1 MRIQKKAPNSAA
13 LVAAELNQ
21 EHIVI
26 IPTDT
31 IYGFSG
37 LIGKTADS
45 IARIK
50 GREEN
55 KPFIALIAEPADIY
69 RYTDIKIPEHILNLW
84 PAPLTLI
91 VPLKGHGTQAFRCPA
106 DEWLR
111 SVVAAAGDAVY
122 STSVNRSGTPPLTD
136 INTICCEF
144 EDSVSLIVDSGNLEG
159 LPSTLVDLTS
169 GTPRILRQGAVVIDE
184 FDPCLKSHLN

>member
-1 MRIQKKAPNSAA
+1 MRIQKKASNSADA
-13 LVAAELNQ
+13 AAAELKRGN
-21 EHIVI
+21 IVV

-37 LIGKTADS
+37 LIGKTAEA

-50 GREEN
+50 GRAED

-69 RYTDIKIPEHILNLW
+69 RYTDLKIPEHILNLW

-91 VPLKGHGTQAFRCPA
+91 VPLKGQGTQAFRCPA
-106 DEWLR
+106 DDWLR
-111 SVVAAAGDAVY
+111 GVVAAAGDAVY

-136 INTICCEF
+136 IEAICREF
-144 EDSVSLIVDSGNLEG
+144 EDSVSLIVDDGNLEG

-169 GTPRILRQGAVVIDE
+169 GTPRVLRQGSVVID
-184 FDPCLKSHLN
+184 

>member
-1 MRIQKKAPNSAA
+1 MRIQKKAPDSMDV
-13 LVAAELNQ
+13 VAAELRRGN
-21 EHIVI
+21 IAV

-37 LIGKTADS
+37 LIGKTAEA

-50 GREEN
+50 GRSED

-91 VPLKGHGTQAFRCPA
+91 VPLKGQGTQAFRCPA

-111 SVVAAAGDAVY
+111 NVVAAAGDAVY
-122 STSVNRSGTPPLTD
+122 STSVNRSGMPPLTD
-136 INTICCEF
+136 ISTICREF
-144 EDSVSLIVDSGNLEG
+144 EDSVALIVDGGNLEG

-169 GTPRILRQGAVVIDE
+169 GTPCVLRQGSVVID
-184 FDPCLKSHLN
+184 

>member
-1 MRIQKKAPNSAA
+1 MRIQKKAPDSMNV
-13 LVAAELNQ
+13 VAAELRRGN
-21 EHIVI
+21 IAV

-37 LIGKTADS
+37 LIGKTAEA

-50 GREEN
+50 GRSED

-69 RYTDIKIPEHILNLW
+69 RYTEIKIPEHILSLW

-91 VPLKGHGTQAFRCPA
+91 VPLKGKGQGTQAFRCPA
-106 DEWLR
+106 DDWLR

-122 STSVNRSGTPPLTD
+122 STSVNRSGMPPLTD
-136 INTICCEF
+136 IDAICCEF
-144 EDSVSLIVDSGNLEG
+144 EDSVSLIVDGGNLEG

-169 GTPRILRQGAVVIDE
+169 GTPCVLRQGSVVID
-184 FDPCLKSHLN
+184 

>member
-1 MRIQKKAPNSAA
+1 MRIQKKAPDSMDV
-13 LVAAELNQ
+13 VAAELRRGN
-21 EHIVI
+21 IAV

-37 LIGKTADS
+37 LIGKTAGA

-50 GREEN
+50 GRSED

-91 VPLKGHGTQAFRCPA
+91 VPLKGQGTQAFRCPA

-111 SVVAAAGDAVY
+111 NVVAAAGDAVY
-122 STSVNRSGTPPLTD
+122 STSVNRSGMPPLTD
-136 INTICCEF
+136 ISTICREF
-144 EDSVSLIVDSGNLEG
+144 EDSVALIVDGGNLEG

-169 GTPRILRQGAVVIDE
+169 GTPCVLRQGSVVID
-184 FDPCLKSHLN
+184 

>member
-1 MRIQKKAPNSAA
+1 MRIQKKASNSADA
-13 LVAAELNQ
+13 AAAELKREN
-21 EHIVI
+21 IVI

-37 LIGKTADS
+37 LIGKTAEA

-55 KPFIALIAEPADIY
+55 KPFIALIAEPSDIY
-69 RYTDIKIPEHILNLW
+69 RYTDLKIPEPILSLW

-91 VPLKGHGTQAFRCPA
+91 VPLKGQGTQDFRCPA

-136 INTICCEF
+136 IEAICREF
-144 EDSVSLIVDSGNLEG
+144 GDSVSLIVDGGNLEG
-159 LPSTLVDLTS
+159 LPSTLVDLSS
-169 GTPRILRQGAVVIDE
+169 GTPCVLRQGAVVVDAFALRI
-184 FDPCLKSHLN
+184 K

>member
-13 LVAAELNQ
+13 AVAVELKRGN
-21 EHIVI
+21 IVI

-37 LIGKTADS
+37 LIGKTAEA
-45 IARIK
+45 IAHIK

-69 RYTDIKIPEHILNLW
+69 RYTDIVIPERLLALW

-91 VPLKGHGTQAFRCPA
+91 VPLKGQGTQAFRCPA

-136 INTICCEF
+136 IEAVCREF
-144 EDSVSLIVDSGNLEG
+144 EDSVSLVVDGGNLEG

-169 GTPRILRQGAVVIDE
+169 GAPRVLRQGSVVI
-184 FDPCLKSHLN
+184 K

>member
-1 MRIQKKAPNSAA
+1 MRIQKRLPNSAA
-13 LVAAELNQ
+13 VAAAELKKGN
-21 EHIVI
+21 III

-37 LIGKTADS
+37 LIGKTAES

-55 KPFIALIAEPADIY
+55 KPLIALIAEPTDIY
-69 RYTDIKIPEHILNLW
+69 RYTALKIPEHILNLW

-91 VPLKGHGTQAFRCPA
+91 VPLKGPGTQAFRCPA

-136 INTICCEF
+136 IETICKEF
-144 EDSVSLIVDSGNLEG
+144 EDSVSLVVDGGDLEG

-169 GTPRILRQGAVVIDE
+169 GTPRVLRQGAVTID
-184 FDPCLKSHLN
+184 

>member
-1 MRIQKKAPNSAA
+1 MRIQKKAPNSAVA
-13 LVAAELNQ
+13 AAAELKREN
-21 EHIVI
+21 III

-37 LIGKTADS
+37 LIGKTAEA

-55 KPFIALIAEPADIY
+55 KPFIALLAEPADIY
-69 RYTDIKIPEHILNLW
+69 RYTELKIPEHILDMW

-91 VPLKGHGTQAFRCPA
+91 VPLKGQGTQAFRCPA

-136 INTICCEF
+136 IEVICREF
-144 EDSVSLIVDSGNLEG
+144 EDSVALIVDGGNLEG

-169 GTPRILRQGAVVIDE
+169 GTPRVFRQGSVVID
-184 FDPCLKSHLN
+184 

>member
-1 MRIQKKAPNSAA
+1 MRIQKKAPNSAVA
-13 LVAAELNQ
+13 AAAELKQ
-21 EHIVI
+21 GHIVI

-37 LIGKTADS
+37 LIGKTAEA

-55 KPFIALIAEPADIY
+55 KPFIALLAEPADIY
-69 RYTDIKIPEHILNLW
+69 RYTELKIPEHILDMW

-91 VPLKGHGTQAFRCPA
+91 VPLKGQGTQAFRCPA

-111 SVVAAAGDAVY
+111 NVVAAAGDAVY
-122 STSVNRSGTPPLTD
+122 STSVNRSGMPPLTD
-136 INTICCEF
+136 ISTICREF
-144 EDSVSLIVDSGNLEG
+144 EDSVALIVDGGNLEG

-169 GTPRILRQGAVVIDE
+169 GTPCVLRQGSVVID
-184 FDPCLKSHLN
+184 

>member
-1 MRIQKKAPNSAA
+1 MRIQKKAPNSAVA
-13 LVAAELNQ
+13 AAAELKQ
-21 EHIVI
+21 GHIVI

-37 LIGKTADS
+37 LIGKTAEA

-50 GREEN
+50 GRAEN

-91 VPLKGHGTQAFRCPA
+91 VPLKGQGTQAFRCPA

-111 SVVAAAGDAVY
+111 NVVAAAGDAVY
-122 STSVNRSGTPPLTD
+122 STSVNRSGMPPLTD
-136 INTICCEF
+136 ISTICREF
-144 EDSVSLIVDSGNLEG
+144 EDSVALIVDGGNLEG

-169 GTPRILRQGAVVIDE
+169 GTPCVLRQGSVVID
-184 FDPCLKSHLN
+184 LIANR

>member
-1 MRIQKKAPNSAA
+1 MRIQKKSPNSAA
-13 LVAAELNQ
+13 AAAAELKKGNV
-21 EHIVI
+21 II

-37 LIGKTADS
+37 LIGKTAEL

-69 RYTDIKIPEHILNLW
+69 RYTELKIPEHILNLW

-91 VPLKGHGTQAFRCPA
+91 VPLKGQGTQAFRCPA

-122 STSVNRSGTPPLTD
+122 STSVNRSGTSPLTD
-136 INTICCEF
+136 IKTICKEF
-144 EDSVSLIVDSGNLEG
+144 EDSVGLVVDGGNLEG

-169 GTPRILRQGAVVIDE
+169 GTPHVLRQGSVVID
-184 FDPCLKSHLN
+184 

>member
-1 MRIQKKAPNSAA
+1 MRIQKKAPNSAVA
-13 LVAAELNQ
+13 AAAELKQ
-21 EHIVI
+21 GHIVI

-37 LIGKTADS
+37 LIGKTAEA

-50 GREEN
+50 GRAEN

-91 VPLKGHGTQAFRCPA
+91 VPLKGQGTQAFRCPA

-111 SVVAAAGDAVY
+111 NVVAAAGDAVY
-122 STSVNRSGTPPLTD
+122 STSVNRSGMPPLTD
-136 INTICCEF
+136 ISTICREF
-144 EDSVSLIVDSGNLEG
+144 EDSVALIVDGGNLEG

-169 GTPRILRQGAVVIDE
+169 GTPRVLRQGAVVID
-184 FDPCLKSHLN
+184 LIANR

>member
-1 MRIQKKAPNSAA
+1 MRIQKKSPNSAA
-13 LVAAELNQ
+13 AAAAELKKGNV
-21 EHIVI
+21 II

-37 LIGKTADS
+37 LIGKTAES

-69 RYTDIKIPEHILNLW
+69 RYTDMQIPERILNLW

-91 VPLKGHGTQAFRCPA
+91 VPLKGKGQGTQAFRCPA

-111 SVVAAAGDAVY
+111 SVVAEAGDAIY

-136 INTICCEF
+136 IEVICREF
-144 EDSVSLIVDSGNLEG
+144 EDSVALIVDGGNLEG

-169 GTPRILRQGAVVIDE
+169 GTPRVLRQGSVVID
-184 FDPCLKSHLN
+184 

>member
-1 MRIQKKAPNSAA
+1 MRIQKKAPNSAVA
-13 LVAAELNQ
+13 AAAELKQ
-21 EHIVI
+21 GHIVI

-37 LIGKTADS
+37 LVGKTAEA

-50 GREEN
+50 GRAEN

-69 RYTDIKIPEHILNLW
+69 RYTEIKIPEHILSLW

-91 VPLKGHGTQAFRCPA
+91 VPLKGKGQGTQAFRCPA
-106 DEWLR
+106 DDWLR

-122 STSVNRSGTPPLTD
+122 STSVNRSGMPPLTD
-136 INTICCEF
+136 ISTICREF
-144 EDSVSLIVDSGNLEG
+144 EDSVALIVDGGNLEG

-169 GTPRILRQGAVVIDE
+169 GTPCVLRQGSVVID
-184 FDPCLKSHLN
+184 